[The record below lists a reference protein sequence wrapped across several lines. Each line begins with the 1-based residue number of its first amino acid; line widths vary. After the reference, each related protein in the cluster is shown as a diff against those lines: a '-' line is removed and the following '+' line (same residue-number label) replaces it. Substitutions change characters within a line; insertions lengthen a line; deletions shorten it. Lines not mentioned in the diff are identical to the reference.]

1 MGGSVG
7 DVGYFSILAGNI
19 QRPDFLQRIIPGI
32 GERHNCLAVS
42 QRPEAGNKGAVIVL
56 LREQFQQGGVVD
68 GTGEKT
74 RRSGCYK

>member
-1 MGGSVG
+1 MGRSVG

-19 QRPDFLQRIIPGI
+19 
-32 GERHNCLAVS
+32 